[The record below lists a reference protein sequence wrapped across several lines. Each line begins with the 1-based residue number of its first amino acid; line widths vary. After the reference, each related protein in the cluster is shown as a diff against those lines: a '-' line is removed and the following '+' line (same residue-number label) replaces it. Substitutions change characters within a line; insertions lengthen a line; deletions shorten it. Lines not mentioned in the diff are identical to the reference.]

1 MTRLLQRRLPTPIS
15 SRSGWKSD
23 STRTA
28 SFPDA
33 HFVENGGVRLA
44 GILFDFDGLVLDTET
59 SEYLTVAESF
69 ADHGLELRRDEW
81 MTRIGSAD
89 HPHWTEMLETALG
102 RPLTNRE
109 EVLETRRARHHALIS
124 RETVRPGVVELA
136 TAARDAGVGVAI
148 ASSSPLD
155 WVLGHITRLGV
166 DHLFPVR
173 ATRDDVGHART
184 KPQPDLFLLAAQ
196 RLGVDPGDCVVLED
210 SEPGITAAARAGCA
224 TVGVPAG
231 MTAHL
236 TFDDADL
243 VVPSLA
249 EVDLACLDSLL

>member
-1 MTRLLQRRLPTPIS
+1 M
-15 SRSGWKSD
+15 
-23 STRTA
+23 
-28 SFPDA
+28 
-33 HFVENGGVRLA
+33 RLA

-69 ADHGLELRRDEW
+69 ADHGLGLPRDDW
-81 MTRIGSAD
+81 VKIIGTAD

-109 EVLETRRARHHALIS
+109 EVLEKRRARHHALVS
-124 RETVRPGVVELA
+124 AETVRPGVVELA
-136 TAARDAGVGVAI
+136 TAARGAGIGVAI

-155 WVLGHITRLGV
+155 WVEGHITRLGI

-184 KPQPDLFLLAAQ
+184 KPEPDLFLLAAE
-196 RLGVDPGDCVVLED
+196 RLGLDPGTCVVLED
-210 SEPGITAAARAGCA
+210 SEPGVTAGNAAGCA

-236 TFDDADL
+236 TFDHADL
-243 VVPSLA
+243 VVRSLA
-249 EVDLACLDSLL
+249 DVDLATLDALLSQPAH